1 MFSDL
6 RLGLLIGIPPVTQLK
21 TKLNDPFLTH
31 ICSEPPAYTSGAD
44 SYQAPIVSSHYDAP
58 LSVSI
63 ASLSGGDSVGGLS
76 GGQLSHHVLTSQEQ
90 TGSSGDTDHSS
101 NFGHNDPQPLS
112 LPDHFPDN
120 IEGVASEEDTPFTP
134 IKQSAGLKLVQ
145 DLDLLDDITGVF

>member
-1 MFSDL
+1 MQQGRKRSDL
-6 RLGLLIGIPPVTQLK
+6 IKNKIKWYLS
-21 TKLNDPFLTH
+21 LTH

-76 GGQLSHHVLTSQEQ
+76 GGHLSHHVLTSQEQ
-90 TGSSGDTDHSS
+90 TGSGGDTEQLS

-120 IEGVASEEDTPFTP
+120 IEGVASEEETPFTP